1 MEIKYD
7 KGAKYPPMIDDF
19 VKELIKN
26 DFVHFK
32 LLCANEVH
40 HFNKET
46 ECIIKFEEGYIKET
60 RENGDMLYIAYPDI
74 FRAKLYR
81 DMAQYIEDEKKS
93 DVFNDDDDWTGN
105 RIQF

>member
-1 MEIKYD
+1 MEIKEI
-7 KGAKYPPMIDDF
+7 KGVDYPAMIDDL
-19 VKELIKN
+19 VNELLKD

-40 HFNKET
+40 HFNREDESIIEFAESYMRET
-46 ECIIKFEEGYIKET
+46 SA
-60 RENGDMLYIAYPDI
+60 NGDMLYIAYTDI

-81 DMAQYIEDEKKS
+81 DMAKYIEELEKI
-93 DVFNDDDDWTGN
+93 DAFDNDDWTGN

>member
-1 MEIKYD
+1 MEIKRDD
-7 KGAKYPPMIDDF
+7 KVKYPSMIDDL
-19 VKELIKN
+19 VEELLKD

-40 HFNKET
+40 DFNKET
-46 ECIIKFEEGYIKET
+46 ECIIEFKDKYMKEI
-60 RENGDMLYIAYPDI
+60 RDNGDMLYIAYPDI

-81 DMAQYIEDEKKS
+81 DVTQYIEDEKKANA
-93 DVFNDDDDWTGN
+93 FNDDDDWTGN